1 MFLARIPKSRDYADT
16 IIYRNSASFESR
28 ALTTEE
34 IFMTGLGCS
43 SPFIRM
49 IATALDLECISDKP
63 LLILISVRFCR

>member
-1 MFLARIPKSRDYADT
+1 
-16 IIYRNSASFESR
+16 
-28 ALTTEE
+28 LTTEE